1 MQGRCVESARSC
13 LRTIDGSLDT
23 IVDTLVETTER
34 MEIASL
40 FVIQEVQLLQ
50 TSIEL
55 EVQEAVCLVTNLRRV
70 QWVNAQGLAIEMPEE
85 SLFSDG
91 ELAHIKSEDELDFEG
106 NLL

>member
-1 MQGRCVESARSC
+1 MQGRCVESARSR
-13 LRTIDGSLDT
+13 LRTIDRSLDT

-40 FVIQEVQLLQ
+40 FVIQEVQALQ

-55 EVQEAVCLVTNLRRV
+55 EVTEAVRLVSNLRRV
-70 QWVNAQGLAIEMPEE
+70 QWVNTQGLAIEMPEE
-85 SLFSDG
+85 SLFDEG
-91 ELAHIKSEDELDFEG
+91 ELARIESKDELDFEG